1 MTEVWLAF
9 SAGLVGSV
17 HCLGMCGG
25 IVAALAMATPQ
36 GGMGSRMVTQTLYNL
51 GRITTYTALGVAA
64 GLIGSSLD
72 LLALKS
78 VAFWFFCAANI
89 FVIGVGLASALRL
102 PWFSISSL
110 ERVPVKFLTGPFAAA
125 TAGKSCFSAF
135 PLGLCLG
142 FLPCGLVY
150 GPLMAA
156 AGTGN
161 PLLGGGIMAALGIGT
176 MPALLLFGSASAAIS
191 GAVRDRLFRLFGVLV
206 ALMGMAGL
214 WRVLGKMGY
223 LPGFPLW

>member
-1 MTEVWLAF
+1 MTEVWLAL

-25 IVAALAMATPQ
+25 IVAALSLTRSH
-36 GGMGSRMVTQTLYNL
+36 GTLRTRFISQVFYNL
-51 GRITTYTALGVAA
+51 GRITTYTLLGVVA
-64 GLIGSSLD
+64 GLFGSTLN

-78 VAFWFFCAANI
+78 VAAWFFCVANF

-102 PWFSISSL
+102 QWFNLSSL
-110 ERVPVKFLTGPFAAA
+110 EMAPSRYLTQPFKMAVS
-125 TAGKSCFSAF
+125 GNSCLSFF

-142 FLPCGLVY
+142 FLPCGLIY
-150 GPLMAA
+150 GPLMVA
-156 AGTGN
+156 AGSGS
-161 PLLGGGIMAALGIGT
+161 PVLGGSIMAALGIGT
-176 MPALLLFGSASAAIS
+176 MPVLLLFGSASATVSVVI
-191 GAVRDRLFRLFGVLV
+191 RDRLFRLLGVLI

-223 LPGFPLW
+223 LSKFPLW